1 MHRRCTVD
9 DLLAAVQQHD
19 DDAFDTML
27 PGADERRG
35 LIEDLTALE
44 PARGHVAD
52 RATVAAALANGAPA
66 DAVASLTPFVLGLA
80 DLASE
85 PTDVVAVADALGRL
99 WSPVAIAPLR
109 AWCRR
114 PEAEVR
120 LAVVQAL
127 FSSLAVGEDP
137 DALDGRAEILAL
149 TADPDDDVRDWAMVA
164 LGQSGL
170 DGDDVRSAFVVG
182 LNDGHD
188 PVVQE
193 ARSGLAIRGDER
205 ALASL
210 EGALASGAVAR
221 IDVEVAG
228 RLAEAR
234 LVPLLEGIES
244 WWTGD
249 GDPDDAALFAWALAR
264 CRCEPGVDDDPPWS
278 GPIPDA

>member
-1 MHRRCTVD
+1 MDATPGLD
-9 DLLAAVQQHD
+9 ALLAAPAPD
-19 DDAFDTML
+19 D
-27 PGADERRG
+27 
-35 LIEDLTALE
+35 
-44 PARGHVAD
+44 
-52 RATVAAALANGAPA
+52 VAARAAVASALANGAS
-66 DAVASLTPFVLGLA
+66 DDVVASLTPFVLALA

-85 PTDVVAVADALGRL
+85 PTEVVAVADALGRL
-99 WSPVAIAPLR
+99 WSPAAIAPLL
-109 AWCRR
+109 AWCGH

-127 FSSLAVGEDP
+127 FSSLAGGEDP

-149 TADPDDDVRDWAMVA
+149 TGDPDDDVRDWAMFA

-170 DGDDVRSAFVVG
+170 DGDDVRAAFVVG
-182 LNDGHD
+182 LTDGHD

-234 LVPLLEGIES
+234 LVPLLEAIES

-264 CRCEPGVDDDPPWS
+264 CQREPGVDDDPPWR
-278 GPIPDA
+278 GPIPGA